1 MGYVN
6 MFAKRLEKLR
16 VEKNLTHQQMADM
29 LGITRQAYG
38 NYENGKREPDLK
50 TLSKLADFFNVSLD
64 YLLGKSP
71 HRSSPNQYEPTPA
84 EIEDVIK
91 KADLQFDG
99 APLNDEDKEDIIEFI
114 KVVLKRNKKREKEQH
129 GQATD

>member
-6 MFAKRLEKLR
+6 MFAQRLEKLR
-16 VEKNLTHQQMADM
+16 LEKGLTHQEMADM

-38 NYENGKREPDLK
+38 NYESGKREPDFK
-50 TLSKLADFFNVSLD
+50 TLDKLADFFNVSLD

-71 HRSSPNQYEPTPA
+71 HRSGPNQYEPTPA

-114 KVVLKRNKKREKEQH
+114 KVVLKRNKKREKEQR
-129 GQATD
+129 GQATE

>member
-1 MGYVN
+1 
-6 MFAKRLEKLR
+6 MFAQRLEKLR
-16 VEKNLTHQQMADM
+16 LEKGLTHQEMADM

-38 NYENGKREPDLK
+38 NYESGKREPDFK
-50 TLSKLADFFNVSLD
+50 TLDKLADFFNVSLD

-71 HRSSPNQYEPTPA
+71 HRSGPNQYEPTPA

-114 KVVLKRNKKREKEQH
+114 KVVLKRNKKREKEQR
-129 GQATD
+129 GQATE

>member
-6 MFAKRLEKLR
+6 MFAQRLEKLR
-16 VEKNLTHQQMADM
+16 LEKGLTHQEMADM

-38 NYENGKREPDLK
+38 NYESGKREPDFK
-50 TLSKLADFFNVSLD
+50 TLDKLADFFNVSLD

-71 HRSSPNQYEPTPA
+71 HRSAPNQYEPTPA

-114 KVVLKRNKKREKEQH
+114 KVVLKRNKKREKEQR
-129 GQATD
+129 GQATE

>member
-1 MGYVN
+1 

-16 VEKNLTHQQMADM
+16 LERELTHQQMADM
-29 LGITRQAYG
+29 LGVTRQAYG
-38 NYENGKREPDLK
+38 NYENGKREPDFK
-50 TLSKLADFFNVSLD
+50 TLDILAEFFKVSLD
-64 YLLGKSP
+64 YLMGKSAI
-71 HRSSPNQYEPTPA
+71 RSIQNQYEPTST

-114 KVVLKRNKKREKEQH
+114 KVVLRRNKKREKSSA